1 MLRFKIGFRKYISI
15 PSSWDDLTYSQVMAM
30 SKCEDDISVIK
41 IATGLNEANSMQVL
55 PYLQFLLEPI
65 SIDDEQPAT
74 MFNDIEICDIR
85 TKSFG
90 QKLMIQNEVKKCT
103 MKESICKIISIYFME
118 GKFHPER
125 INQESEKL
133 HQKGFLE
140 LYRVA
145 LNLINQLKE
154 IIETENRMLKFS
166 PTPEQQRAG
175 IKEFEILGDFNVVDE
190 LSQAMRLTYQEVEDT
205 NYNTIFAKLLKMNIS
220 AKFDKKYREIMTSAQ
235 K

>member
-1 MLRFKIGFRKYISI
+1 MLRFKIGFRKYIVI
-15 PSSWDDLTYSQVMAM
+15 PSSWEDLTYSQVLAI
-30 SKCEDDISVIK
+30 SKCEDDKKAIE
-41 IATGLNEANSMQVL
+41 IATGLNEINSIQVL

-74 MFNDIEICDIR
+74 MFNGVEICDIR
-85 TKSFG
+85 SKSFG

-103 MKESICKIISIYFME
+103 MKESICKIIAIYLMD

-125 INQESEKL
+125 IDEEATKL
-133 HQKGFLE
+133 YQKSFLE
-140 LYRVA
+140 LHRVA
-145 LNLINQLKE
+145 LNLINQLKS

-220 AKFDKKYREIMTSAQ
+220 AKFDKKYREIMTASQ